1 LRQNP
6 AIRKPGYRI
15 GEIRLVAVILSVLV
29 ITVVPGA
36 ANFQPNPGPPVFLL
50 EIPTF
55 GIKPTDH
62 AELTIPST
70 NVAELLIH
78 LMRPVADNIDYGQIY
93 PYVNG
98 EAAGTVAEFT
108 ANERGKVIRV
118 QLKSHPDIRLVAGRN
133 TIEIRAQNRRGR
145 VFYASFV
152 LRTVTDNRNQ
162 DLAYSVTTGSN
173 ASQPVPPEL
182 VLLEPERAIERR
194 GQRPTRIRV
203 AGVAT
208 AATSVAQVT
217 INGEPIPLKR
227 GNQGSIRSLGLAYEE
242 KRVTFDSFYT
252 LAPDTAELVV
262 EAVDATGNKT
272 RLTVPVRTAGPS
284 SASLFQGRKYALI
297 IGISR
302 FQSGDERLPNLAFA
316 DVDARSIYHFLQ
328 SPAGGRFTSE
338 NLLLLTNEQAT
349 IARLREALTS
359 FVIKPG
365 PDDLLLVF
373 LASHGGPDPFA
384 QQNLYFLAHDTEIG
398 KMAETGLAMKDLQSL
413 IQQNVRAKRVVLL
426 IDTCHSAGLTESP
439 RDLTRGLGNNLV
451 NQYAERFLY
460 AEEGRAV
467 ITSSDVNETAAEGS
481 RWGGGHGV
489 FTYWLL
495 EGLQGQADANGDQ
508 LVTVGELFRFV
519 RQRVRLDTQFRQN
532 PRILATTN
540 ENLALAASARGAR

>member
-1 LRQNP
+1 VRP
-6 AIRKPGYRI
+6 PPGMSR
-15 GEIRLVAVILSVLV
+15 IRLVAVTLSVL
-29 ITVVPGA
+29 IMTLAPGA
-36 ANFQPNPGPPVFLL
+36 PSLQSNPVSTVFLL
-50 EIPTF
+50 EIPNC
-55 GIKPTDH
+55 GIAPTDR
-62 AELTIPST
+62 AELAIPSA
-70 NVAELLIH
+70 NVEDVLIH
-78 LMRPVADNIDYGQIY
+78 LMQPVADSIDYGQIY

-98 EAAGTVAEFT
+98 EAAATVAEFT
-108 ANERGKVIRV
+108 AGEHGKLIRV
-118 QLKSHPDIRLVAGRN
+118 FLKRRPDIRLVSGRN

-152 LRTVTDNRNQ
+152 LRTVTENRNQ
-162 DLAYSVTTGSN
+162 DLAYSVTTGNSP
-173 ASQPVPPEL
+173 SQPVPPEL
-182 VLLEPERAIERR
+182 VLLEPERAVELR
-194 GQRPTRIRV
+194 GSRPARIRV

-208 AATSVAQVT
+208 AANSVAEVT
-217 INGEPIPLKR
+217 INGEAVPLKR
-227 GNQGSIRSLGLAYEE
+227 GNQVALRSLGIAYED
-242 KRVTFDSFYT
+242 KRAVFDTLYT
-252 LAPDTAELVV
+252 LGPGTVELVV

-272 RLTVPVRTAGPS
+272 RLTVPVKTAEPS
-284 SASLFQGRKYALI
+284 SVTQFQGKKYALI

-302 FQSGDERLPNLAFA
+302 FQNRDERLPNLEFA

-328 SPAGGRFTSE
+328 SPSGGRFTPD

-349 IARLREALTS
+349 IARVREALTS
-359 FVIKPG
+359 FIIKPG

-384 QQNLYFLAHDTEIG
+384 QQNLYFLAHDTDIG
-398 KMAETGLAMKDLQSL
+398 KMPETGLAMKDFRSL
-413 IQQNVRAKRVVLL
+413 IQQNVRAKRLILL

-439 RDLTRGLGNNLV
+439 RAIGRGLTNNLV

-495 EGLQGQADANGDQ
+495 EGLGGQADANGDQ

-540 ENLALAASARGAR
+540 ENLALAAASARGAR